1 MYDNNNAI
9 SFNTLAYNDYIA
21 ARVLLNNGLEIQGAT
36 MASTAIE
43 KYIKVVL
50 AFHGKSKN
58 VHLDKMADLVKLLNN
73 CYFDVTTL
81 MDKAFLEIIE
91 NVYKVRYIDKIPDSI
106 TFGFFLNQFLGEL
119 DYTVFL
125 FENNIISGMTDATGN
140 QIKTQYHRAVE
151 SKDNH
156 LFQNNYIL
164 NGQSKVEYMTM
175 EDTGFSVQITPL
187 SEGQE
192 MFIARSQKM
201 KVPYNG
207 QIQRV
212 NLDISII
219 KTTGPNIS

>member
-1 MYDNNNAI
+1 MYNNNNAI

-21 ARVLLNNGLEIQGAT
+21 ARVLLNNSLEIQGAT

-43 KYIKVVL
+43 KYIKVIL
-50 AFHGKSKN
+50 AYHGKSKN
-58 VHLDKMADLVKLLNN
+58 VHLDKMADLVKSLND
-73 CYFDVTTL
+73 CYFDVTSL
-81 MDKAFLEIIE
+81 LDKAFLEIIE
-91 NVYKVRYIDKIPDSI
+91 KVYKVRYIDKITDSI

-119 DYTVFL
+119 DYTVYL
-125 FENNIISGMTDATGN
+125 FENNVISGMNNAMGN
-140 QIKTQYHRAVE
+140 QIKTQYHRAVD
-151 SKDNH
+151 SKDVH
-156 LFQNNYIL
+156 LYQNNYLL
-164 NGQSKVEYMTM
+164 NGQTKDKYMTM

-212 NLDISII
+212 NMDITEE
-219 KTTGPNIS
+219 KTTGPNKF